1 MTFRARPS
9 VPPAPVTA
17 DRVGVSSGAM
27 RVVALLGLLTAL
39 VASARAQAWVEIA
52 TSARPSPGFRAMAF
66 DPVRERLVCV
76 VDEVVFVGPFS
87 TSGRLVVWEWDGSGW
102 LRIDTPTTVTTL
114 NRAIALAWDPPN
126 RRLLCVGS
134 LQYNTAWAYDGT
146 DWQSVMNPESWPQP
160 SLCFDHTRSVMVSV
174 RDGGINERVGNQ
186 WVFRT

>member
-76 VDEVVFVGPFS
+76 VDEVVFVGPFN

-134 LQYNTAWAYDGT
+134 LQNNTAWAYDGT